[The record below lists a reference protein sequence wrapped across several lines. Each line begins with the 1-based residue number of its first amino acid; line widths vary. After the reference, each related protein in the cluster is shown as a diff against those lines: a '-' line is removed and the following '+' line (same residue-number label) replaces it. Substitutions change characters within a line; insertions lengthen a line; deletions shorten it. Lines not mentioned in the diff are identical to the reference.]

1 MCLQEEDMMGWF
13 NAVIERRTLLG
24 WAIVAIV
31 AAIATVIML
40 ALARPSV
47 ASHGPT
53 DRYKDAEA
61 EFDQLRE
68 ATGKYH
74 NVQKALQDG
83 YVAPTR
89 RGKNPSSLDRSS
101 LNCVFE
107 RTNVPS
113 LGGMGYHFVH
123 RQDILEGSPFEVGVG
138 GDPLKPEAMLYET
151 KKDGEF
157 SLVAV
162 EWIVRDEDQT
172 ITPNEP
178 QPQLILG
185 TISESFHGPMDGH
198 EYWAGSPYIGPLGP
212 VLQSEWQPI
221 HYDLHAWIW
230 EENSRG
236 VFDDWNP
243 DVSCP

>member
-1 MCLQEEDMMGWF
+1 MMGWF
-13 NAVIERRTLLG
+13 NAVIESRTLRG
-24 WAIVAIV
+24 WALVAILG
-31 AAIATVIML
+31 AIATAMLL
-40 ALARPSV
+40 ALVRPSV

-61 EFDQLRE
+61 YFDQLRE

-74 NVQKALQDG
+74 NVTKALQDG

-89 RGKNPSSLDRSS
+89 REPPHS
-101 LNCVFE
+101 LNCVFD

-113 LGGMGYHFVH
+113 FGGMGYHFVH

-138 GDPLKPEAMLYET
+138 GDPMKPEAMLYET
-151 KKDGEF
+151 KKDGEL

-162 EWIVRDEDQT
+162 EWIVRSVDQT
-172 ITPNEP
+172 DVDPLTNPQD
-178 QPQLILG
+178 QPQLVLG
-185 TISESFHGPMDGH
+185 TNLQEPFHGPMAGH
-198 EYWAGSPYIGPLGP
+198 EYWKDSPYTGPNG
-212 VLQSEWQPI
+212 QTEWQPI

-230 EENSRG
+230 KDNSRG

>member
-1 MCLQEEDMMGWF
+1 MMGWF
-13 NAVIERRTLLG
+13 NAVIESRTLRG
-24 WAIVAIV
+24 WAIVAILG
-31 AAIATVIML
+31 AIATAMLL
-40 ALARPSV
+40 ALVRPSV
-47 ASHGPT
+47 ASHGST

-89 RGKNPSSLDRSS
+89 KDNPSS
-101 LNCVFE
+101 LNCVYNQ
-107 RTNVPS
+107 T
-113 LGGMGYHFVH
+113 LKAGMGYHFVH

-151 KKDGEF
+151 KKDGEL

-162 EWIVRDEDQT
+162 EWIVRDRDQI
-172 ITPNEP
+172 ITPGEP
-178 QPQLILG
+178 GPQLLLG
-185 TISESFHGPMDGH
+185 NIHEPFHTPNGPMWGH
-198 EYWAGSPYIGPLGP
+198 EYWKGSPYHGELAG
-212 VLQSEWQPI
+212 QDEWQPI
-221 HYDLHAWIW
+221 HFDLHAWIW
-230 EENSRG
+230 KDNSRG

>member
-1 MCLQEEDMMGWF
+1 MMGWF
-13 NAVIERRTLLG
+13 SAVIERRTLLG

-31 AAIATVIML
+31 GAIATVTML

-89 RGKNPSSLDRSS
+89 KGKDPSSLDPSS
-101 LNCVFE
+101 LNCVYNPMFKA
-107 RTNVPS
+107 
-113 LGGMGYHFVH
+113 GMGYHFVH

-138 GDPLKPEAMLYET
+138 GDPLKPAAMLYET

-162 EWIVRDEDQT
+162 EWIVRSVDQT
-172 ITPNEP
+172 DVDPLTNPQD
-178 QPQLILG
+178 QPQLVLG
-185 TISESFHGPMDGH
+185 KIREPFHGPMYGH

-230 EENSRG
+230 EDNSRG